1 MKCQPHYRVIKSHMS
16 MYAFPERTMNDVKF
30 FLTPSNADQVHET
43 GPYESMITFMTL
55 GLLAMYRS
63 ISNCDT
69 LLKNVFVFTSV
80 SSSFIPFIT
89 KYSFDGPTNEMIV
102 FLFAIRVSDAK
113 DGTFL
118 YFFESSFSASCFLL
132 QSTSS
137 RISKSGKSVVSLMCM
152 LISLRASKGK
162 KAG

>member
-16 MYAFPERTMNDVKF
+16 MYAFPERTMNDVRF

-63 ISNCDT
+63 ISNSDT
-69 LLKNVFVFTSV
+69 LPKNVIVFTSV

-89 KYSFDGPTNEMIV
+89 MYSFDGPTNEMIV
-102 FLFAIRVSDAK
+102 FLFAMRVSDAK
-113 DGTFL
+113 DGTF
-118 YFFESSFSASCFLL
+118 
-132 QSTSS
+132 QNHSTSS
-137 RISKSGKSVVSLMCM
+137 GISKSGKSVVSLMCM

>member
-16 MYAFPERTMNDVKF
+16 MYAFPERTMNDVRF

-69 LLKNVFVFTSV
+69 LPKNVIVFTSV
-80 SSSFIPFIT
+80 SSSFIPLIT
-89 KYSFDGPTNEMIV
+89 KYSLDGPTNEMIV
-102 FLFAIRVSDAK
+102 FLFAMRVSDAR
-113 DGTFL
+113 D
-118 YFFESSFSASCFLL
+118 
-132 QSTSS
+132 
-137 RISKSGKSVVSLMCM
+137 
-152 LISLRASKGK
+152 ISLNLLILLLVFCYIQLHPESRNQANQLSH
-162 KAG
+162 